1 MHLVGFLLTFNYDTR
16 NHEFKIKKE
25 MKSINYWQSDT
36 DEKTEILGG
45 KTVAN
50 MYVKGRAVSVERGR
64 TYSKQRL

>member
-1 MHLVGFLLTFNYDTR
+1 
-16 NHEFKIKKE
+16 